1 MELTIHNI
9 DPTVVSVLKR
19 NAEKTGMKLNDYIIN
34 IIESKVKKR
43 KGTSTLSQLAGKWNE
58 KEYNEFMSNT
68 HNFNT
73 IDEELWK

>member
-19 NAEKTGMKLNDYIIN
+19 NAENTGMKLNDYLIN
-34 IIESKVKKR
+34 IIESKVNKR
-43 KGTSTLSQLAGKWNE
+43 KGSSSLSSLSGQWSNS
-58 KEYNEFMSNT
+58 EYSDFISNT
-68 HNFNT
+68 QAFNN